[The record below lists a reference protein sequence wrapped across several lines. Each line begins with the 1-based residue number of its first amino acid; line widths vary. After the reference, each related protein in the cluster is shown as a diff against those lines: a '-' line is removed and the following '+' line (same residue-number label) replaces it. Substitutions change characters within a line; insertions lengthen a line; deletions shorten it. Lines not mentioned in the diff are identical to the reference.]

1 MELYF
6 KEHSD
11 NYDEIKK
18 IISVVRFLDKYI
30 KYGVMVQLKTDA
42 WILEKKSNTLVEGS
56 ILVEYHYRQ
65 LALTISGIKDSFGSR
80 YHEHIIVDSSVFVQL
95 MYAIENLHVR
105 PFILINTPIEY
116 LRTFTPKIKVITCEN
131 IHYAI
136 LLSSIGIL
144 DHIQWIYIGLGIN
157 IDGIGYHTDDEWKEI
172 VQNRIKKWHDSIES
186 SIQPVTPDMVR
197 KKYAISVIKK
207 TFPTF
212 ILPMQVL

>member
-30 KYGVMVQLKTDA
+30 KYGIMVQLKADA
-42 WILEKKSNTLVEGS
+42 WVLEKKSNTLVEGS

-116 LRTFTPKIKVITCEN
+116 LKTFTQKINVITCTN
-131 IHYAI
+131 INYSV
-136 LLSSIGIL
+136 LLSNIGIL
-144 DHIQWIYIGLGIN
+144 DHIQWIYDGLGIS
-157 IDGIGYHTDDEWKEI
+157 IDGIGYHTDEEWKEI

-186 SIQPVTPDMVR
+186 NIQPVTPDMVR

>member
-6 KEHSD
+6 KEYSD

-30 KYGVMVQLKTDA
+30 KYGVMVQLKADA
-42 WILEKKSNTLVEGS
+42 WVLEKKSNTLVEGS

-131 IHYAI
+131 INYAI

-144 DHIQWIYIGLGIN
+144 DHIQWIYIGLGIS

-207 TFPTF
+207 MFPTF
-212 ILPMQVL
+212 IIPMQVL

>member
-11 NYDEIKK
+11 NYDNIKK
-18 IISVVRFLDKYI
+18 IIPIASFLDKYI
-30 KYGVMVQLKTDA
+30 KYGVMVQLKTDTWA
-42 WILEKKSNTLVEGS
+42 LEKKSTTIVDGS
-56 ILVEYHYRQ
+56 ILMEYHYKQ

-80 YHEHIIVDSSVFVQL
+80 YHENIIIDSSVFVQL
-95 MYAIENLHVR
+95 MYAIENLHIR

-116 LRTFTPKIKVITCEN
+116 IRTFTPKIKVITCAN
-131 IHYAI
+131 INYAI

-144 DHIQWIYIGLGIN
+144 DHIQWIYNGLGIS

-172 VQNRIKKWHDSIES
+172 VQIRITKWHDLIEN
-186 SIQPVTPDMVR
+186 SIQPVSPDMLR

-207 TFPTF
+207 IFPTF

>member
-30 KYGVMVQLKTDA
+30 KYGVMVQLKADA
-42 WILEKKSNTLVEGS
+42 WTLEKKSNTLVEGS

-131 IHYAI
+131 INYAI

-144 DHIQWIYIGLGIN
+144 DHIQWIYIGLGIS

-186 SIQPVTPDMVR
+186 NIQPVTPDMVR
-197 KKYAISVIKK
+197 KKYAISIIKK
-207 TFPTF
+207 MFPTF

>member
-30 KYGVMVQLKTDA
+30 KYGVMVQLKANA
-42 WILEKKSNTLVEGS
+42 WVLEKKSNTLVEGS

-131 IHYAI
+131 INYAI